1 MSELKELL
9 LPALRQYQH
18 NDCSGLVFGY
28 DKKEVESI
36 VGELLAKLLIAKDQL
51 ENPRCL
57 QELVC
62 VEQMKEMTMLE
73 IHRANQNL
81 HEQLAKANERVDGLE
96 KALANCADA
105 LYESN
110 INHKKAIDKIQAE
123 CIDVLFD
130 FAAKRDDSGFAIAL
144 YEQPYEI
151 QDAIRIFKQL
161 SKDQSNG

>member
-1 MSELKELL
+1 MSELIQMLQVQARLHKKQGANALGKLFESAIEEIQLL
-9 LPALRQYQH
+9 KKNYNQLFDAFQ
-18 NDCSGLVFGY
+18 DCQ
-28 DKKEVESI
+28 
-36 VGELLAKLLIAKDQL
+36 GELS
-51 ENPRCL
+51 
-57 QELVC
+57 
-62 VEQMKEMTMLE
+62 
-73 IHRANQNL
+73 
-81 HEQLAKANERVDGLE
+81 KANERVDGLE

-151 QDAIRIFKQL
+151 QDAIRTFKQL

>member
-1 MSELKELL
+1 MSKKELL
-9 LPALRQYQH
+9 EFTRH
-18 NDCSGLVFGY
+18 MS
-28 DKKEVESI
+28 KKE
-36 VGELLAKLLIAKDQL
+36 LLEFAQTAHEENVKLVQQYTDITKSQNSAVRRAYKA
-51 ENPRCL
+51 
-57 QELVC
+57 
-62 VEQMKEMTMLE
+62 EQ
-73 IHRANQNL
+73 A
-81 HEQLAKANERVDGLE
+81 LAKANERVDGLE

-151 QDAIRIFKQL
+151 QDAIRTFKQL
-161 SKDQSNG
+161 RKEQE

>member
-1 MSELKELL
+1 MSELL
-9 LPALRQYQH
+9 
-18 NDCSGLVFGY
+18 
-28 DKKEVESI
+28 
-36 VGELLAKLLIAKDQL
+36 
-51 ENPRCL
+51 
-57 QELVC
+57 
-62 VEQMKEMTMLE
+62 EQMKLLNEDHKPDGWPAVRMSE
-73 IHRANQNL
+73 INALVSMIKSQG
-81 HEQLAKANERVDGLE
+81 EQLAKANERVDGLE

>member
-1 MSELKELL
+1 MTDQDILMDAPEGWTHV
-9 LPALRQYQH
+9 AI
-18 NDCSGLVFGY
+18 
-28 DKKEVESI
+28 VEERAHYCKLSDGI
-36 VGELLAKLLIAKDQL
+36 MRDNFVGVKGMWTQFQGFED
-51 ENPRCL
+51 
-57 QELVC
+57 VS
-62 VEQMKEMTMLE
+62 
-73 IHRANQNL
+73 HFRAREDI
-81 HEQLAKANERVDGLE
+81 EQLAKANERVDGLE

-151 QDAIRIFKQL
+151 QDAIRTFKQL

>member
-1 MSELKELL
+1 MSDYEIKATVLGFHPE
-9 LPALRQYQH
+9 H
-18 NDCSGLVFGY
+18 
-28 DKKEVESI
+28 
-36 VGELLAKLLIAKDQL
+36 GELIAASEAKEAIAHFNDIAK
-51 ENPRCL
+51 
-57 QELVC
+57 
-62 VEQMKEMTMLE
+62 
-73 IHRANQNL
+73 A
-81 HEQLAKANERVDGLE
+81 QLAKANERVDGLE

-151 QDAIRIFKQL
+151 QDAIRTFKQL